1 MKMIEI
7 EQHLNLVHS
16 IASKRYIQFKHKYDY
31 DDLFQ
36 LGCIGLMN
44 SINDFDENKGFKFST
59 YAYHCIDGAILRMI
73 RDDKWYGNNR
83 KERFQ
88 SSGPCSLNAIANTDN
103 KNLYYIDLIGSR
115 DRNFEDIELNILI
128 NRLPEKFK
136 KIIKM
141 LHFEGYSQKEAA
153 KKFNCSQVSISRLNK
168 QALNE
173 LKHQLSKD
181 IYINKKSSL
190 PGAEQLS

>member
-1 MKMIEI
+1 
-7 EQHLNLVHS
+7 
-16 IASKRYIQFKHKYDY
+16 
-31 DDLFQ
+31 
-36 LGCIGLMN
+36 
-44 SINDFDENKGFKFST
+44 
-59 YAYHCIDGAILRMI
+59 
-73 RDDKWYGNNR
+73 
-83 KERFQ
+83 
-88 SSGPCSLNAIANTDN
+88 N

-115 DRNFEDIELNILI
+115 DKNFEDVELNILI

-181 IYINKKSSL
+181 IYINKKNSSL
-190 PGAEQLS
+190 PGAQ